1 MKLLGIILMILSL
14 SKLGIAGSSAD
25 YSLSQEIYT
34 FIKDDITIFHKRLVA
49 ILLADGIIGLIC
61 GICLL

>member
-1 MKLLGIILMILSL
+1 MKLLGIILIILSL
-14 SKLGIAGSSAD
+14 SKLGIAGSSED

-34 FIKDDITIFHKRLVA
+34 FIKGDIITFHKRLMT
-49 ILLADGIIGLIC
+49 ILIVDGIIGLIC